1 MDSSN
6 LAICVGPN
14 MLSPETGSTLPLEVQ
29 KEMNDKVT
37 VLVEFLIN
45 NCSEIFEEDIAFPVC
60 ASAEESPEHTD
71 SSTGIVIPGVLGCSS
86 QEDAEIKPRELGVGN
101 PQFSTA
107 SRKDAPGIFWEQYR
121 LEKQQHIGV
130 ALKYSFVSSTHPGP
144 DTD

>member
-14 MLSPETGSTLPLEVQ
+14 MLSPETDSTLPLEVQ

-71 SSTGIVIPGVLGCSS
+71 SSTGTLSRSS
-86 QEDAEIKPRELGVGN
+86 NDNTHKTELN
-101 PQFSTA
+101 PNV
-107 SRKDAPGIFWEQYR
+107 KHLP
-121 LEKQQHIGV
+121 
-130 ALKYSFVSSTHPGP
+130 
-144 DTD
+144 